1 MTTPLIAGAQAI
13 RKRYSELIVTSLI
26 IGFVLGIFT
35 NAPGLFIRGFSNLII
50 AVMIWAMSFTI
61 KPRHLIGAIRNIK
74 NYTTGLALNFVLAPL
89 VCWILAN
96 LLLLGSPEVA
106 VGLILIGVTPC
117 AGMAMVWTGM
127 LEGDTSTA
135 VLIGAGTMLLAPF
148 LIPVLMYALA
158 GSLVIIDMIQMFQSL
173 TLTVLIPVLLG
184 IASRWY
190 ADRTVFKNIQTD
202 HHFAIFPAIAGVM
215 AMILMFMVM
224 NTSVQIMLS
233 NPSTVAY
240 TILSVVLVFPVLFFL
255 VWVGSGI
262 SFEHPT
268 RIALTYS
275 SGMKNL
281 PIALGIAITSFGG
294 LTPLPIAIG
303 FVFQMLTAVAMYK
316 WLSNRQRKQPQQH
329 QEAGI

>member
-13 RKRYSELIVTSLI
+13 RKRYSELIVASLI
-26 IGFVLGIFT
+26 IGFVSGIFT
-35 NAPGLFIRGFSNLII
+35 TAPGLTIRGYSTLII

-61 KPRHLIGAIRNIK
+61 KPKHLVGAIRNVK
-74 NYTTGLALNFVLAPL
+74 NYTTGLVLNFVLAPL

-96 LLLLGSPEVA
+96 LLLQGSPEVA

-127 LEGDTSTA
+127 LDGDTSTA
-135 VLIGAGTMLLAPF
+135 ILIGAGTMFLAPF

-173 TLTVLIPVLLG
+173 ALTVLIPVLFG

-190 ADRTVFKNIQTD
+190 ADRTVFKDTQTD
-202 HHFAIFPAIAGVM
+202 HHFAVFPAIAGIM

-224 NTSVQIMLS
+224 NTSVQMMLS
-233 NPSTVAY
+233 NPSAVAY
-240 TILSVVLVFPVLFFL
+240 TVLSVVLVFPVLFLL
-255 VWVGSGI
+255 VWASSGI
-262 SFEHPT
+262 FFET
-268 RIALTYS
+268 TTQIALTYS

-281 PIALGIAITSFGG
+281 PIALGIAVTSFGG
-294 LTPLPIAIG
+294 LTPLPIALG
-303 FVFQMLTAVAMYK
+303 FVVQMITAVAMYRR
-316 WLSNRQRKQPQQH
+316 LSDR
-329 QEAGI
+329 